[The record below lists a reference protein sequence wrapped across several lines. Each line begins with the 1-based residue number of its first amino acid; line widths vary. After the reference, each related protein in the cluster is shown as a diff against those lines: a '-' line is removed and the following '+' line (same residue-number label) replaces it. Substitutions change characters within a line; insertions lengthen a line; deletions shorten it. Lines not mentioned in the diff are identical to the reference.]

1 MGVGGSVIGIGA
13 LIDPESAVN
22 FVAGADDLA
31 TSWAGRNLGLGIA
44 MLVAVS
50 MRHAAGYAAAF
61 AGAICRE
68 LSDVIVE
75 FNVAFF
81 VIMLIEIVCLLWLR
95 MTLGASPRLRF
106 TNFEKFDASLKPSS
120 APMRASGRSVWVNR
134 RRTSSVTRSSR
145 TSRAVRPDTCWQ
157 ARSRVLVL

>member
-1 MGVGGSVIGIGA
+1 MHLIKAEGVHLAITAFAVLMGVGGTVIGIGA
-13 LIDPESAVN
+13 LVDPESAVN

-81 VIMLIEIVCLLWLR
+81 VIMLIEIVCL
-95 MTLGASPRLRF
+95 GICA
-106 TNFEKFDASLKPSS
+106 
-120 APMRASGRSVWVNR
+120 
-134 RRTSSVTRSSR
+134 
-145 TSRAVRPDTCWQ
+145 RAVFQ
-157 ARSRVLVL
+157 EHNAAGA

>member
-1 MGVGGSVIGIGA
+1 MQFIKAEGVHIAITAFAILMGIGGTVIGIGA
-13 LIDPESAVN
+13 LVDPDSAVN

-44 MLVAVS
+44 MLVAVA
-50 MRHAAGYAAAF
+50 MRYAAAF

-81 VIMLIEIVCLLWLR
+81 VIMLIEIVCL
-95 MTLGASPRLRF
+95 GICA
-106 TNFEKFDASLKPSS
+106 
-120 APMRASGRSVWVNR
+120 
-134 RRTSSVTRSSR
+134 
-145 TSRAVRPDTCWQ
+145 RAVFMQRQ
-157 ARSRVLVL
+157 AA

>member
-1 MGVGGSVIGIGA
+1 MQFIKAEGVHIAITAFAILMGIGGTVIGIGA
-13 LIDPESAVN
+13 LVDPDSAVN

-44 MLVAVS
+44 MLVAVA

-81 VIMLIEIVCLLWLR
+81 VIMLIEIVCL
-95 MTLGASPRLRF
+95 GICA
-106 TNFEKFDASLKPSS
+106 
-120 APMRASGRSVWVNR
+120 
-134 RRTSSVTRSSR
+134 
-145 TSRAVRPDTCWQ
+145 RAVFIQRQ
-157 ARSRVLVL
+157 AA

>member
-1 MGVGGSVIGIGA
+1 MNVIKAEGVHIAITVFAILMGVGGTVIGISA
-13 LIDPESAVN
+13 LADPTSAVN

-31 TSWAGRNLGLGIA
+31 TSWAGRNMGLGIA
-44 MLVAVS
+44 MLVAVA

-81 VIMLIEIVCLLWLR
+81 VIMLIEIVCLGICAR
-95 MTLGASPRLRF
+95 A
-106 TNFEKFDASLKPSS
+106 ALKQRS
-120 APMRASGRSVWVNR
+120 AA
-134 RRTSSVTRSSR
+134 T
-145 TSRAVRPDTCWQ
+145 A
-157 ARSRVLVL
+157 